1 MLTRKQAGQKTNSV
15 AWAANHLLRA
25 TAGHDAANPSAEEF
39 TYPNQPFFI
48 QFVRPKRKI
57 MLATRFAH
65 RSPSFRSNTPI
76 SDDVLRAVAPSI
88 FAEDKHESRSGRYAY
103 IPTHDVLS
111 GLRKEG
117 FEPFMVTQTRVR
129 DEGMREFTKHMV
141 RLRHAAQIND
151 AEANEIILVNA
162 HNGSSSYQM
171 LAGCFRFVCSNGLVV
186 GDTAADIR
194 IPHKGNI
201 LDRVIEGAYEVQDV
215 FEKVRNQRD
224 AMRNVLLAPAEAE
237 IFARSA
243 LSLKYEPD
251 ATKPAP
257 ITEAQLLVPRRMADV
272 GRDLWRI
279 FNTVQENLVRGG
291 LRMKTTN
298 GRRGSTREVQGID
311 QTVKINRA
319 LWTMAEEMRK
329 LKA

>member
-1 MLTRKQAGQKTNSV
+1 
-15 AWAANHLLRA
+15 
-25 TAGHDAANPSAEEF
+25 
-39 TYPNQPFFI
+39 
-48 QFVRPKRKI
+48 
-57 MLATRFAH
+57 MLATRFAKK
-65 RSPSFRSNTPI
+65 SPSFRSSSPI
-76 SDDVLRAVAPSI
+76 SNDVLRAVAPSI
-88 FAEDKHESRSGRYAY
+88 FAEDKHESRSGRYSY
-103 IPTHDVLS
+103 IPTFDVLT

-117 FEPFMVTQTRVR
+117 FEPFMVCQTRVR
-129 DEGMREFTKHMV
+129 DEGMRDFTKHMI

-215 FEKVRNQRD
+215 FEKVRDQRD
-224 AMRNVLLAPAEAE
+224 SMRGVILAPAEAA

-243 LSLKYEPD
+243 LTLKYDPESGV
-251 ATKPAP
+251 PAP
-257 ITEAQLLVPRRMADV
+257 ITEAQLLRARRSEDV
-272 GRDLWRI
+272 RPDLWTT
-279 FNTVQENLVRGG
+279 FNTVQENLVQGG
-291 LRMKTTN
+291 LSARNAN
-298 GRRGSTREVQGID
+298 GRRSHTRAVQGID
-311 QTVKINRA
+311 QTLKINRA